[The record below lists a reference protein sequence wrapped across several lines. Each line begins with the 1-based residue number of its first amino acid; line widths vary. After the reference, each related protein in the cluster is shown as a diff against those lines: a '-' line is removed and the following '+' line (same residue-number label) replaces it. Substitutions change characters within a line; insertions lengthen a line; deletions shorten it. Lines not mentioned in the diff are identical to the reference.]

1 MQKPSQEIKK
11 AIEFSKKHR
20 GKVFSIGKNFIYN
33 GRSLAF
39 YSKKLRKID
48 WLILICALMLCGVG
62 LIALFSASY
71 DSDLDEFR
79 KQAIWMGISIGIMI
93 IVMFIDYKILIKLSP
108 ILYGIS
114 IIALIAVLFTKPING
129 ARSWFN
135 IKDGLFSFQPAEMA
149 KVFIILF
156 VAYVISLIQRDGR
169 NEINRIPKL
178 AIILAT
184 IGVTVVLIIA
194 EPDYGTAA
202 AYIVAFLL
210 MIFVAGIDK
219 KYIIIAVAIVTIGVP
234 LAYNFFLPA
243 HAKQRIDTFLH
254 PESDPRGSGYNVLQS
269 KLAIGAGQ
277 ITGMGVLEGN
287 QTQLGYL
294 YPKTTDFI
302 FSVIGEEMGF
312 VVAGGVILLNVII
325 ITRAIQ
331 IAKGI
336 KDEAGAYVAIGIAGI
351 FLFHTLENIGMTMGL
366 LPITGV
372 PLLFVSYGG
381 TSMMTSFI
389 CIGVLLNISSQR
401 KNGMFNK

>member
-1 MQKPSQEIKK
+1 MNI
-11 AIEFSKKHR
+11 
-20 GKVFSIGKNFIYN
+20 
-33 GRSLAF
+33 
-39 YSKKLRKID
+39 KKLRKID

-71 DSDLDEFR
+71 DSDFDEFK

-202 AYIVAFLL
+202 AYILAFLL

>member
-1 MQKPSQEIKK
+1 MNI
-11 AIEFSKKHR
+11 
-20 GKVFSIGKNFIYN
+20 
-33 GRSLAF
+33 
-39 YSKKLRKID
+39 KKLRKID
-48 WLILICALMLCGVG
+48 WLIPICAIILCGIG
-62 LIALFSASY
+62 LVALFSASY
-71 DSDLDEFR
+71 DTGLDEFK
-79 KQAIWMGISIGIMI
+79 KQAVWMGISIGIMI
-93 IVMFIDYKILIKLSP
+93 IVMLIDYKILIRLSP

-114 IIALIAVLFTKPING
+114 IISLIAVLFTKPING

-156 VAYVISLIQRDGR
+156 LAYVMSIIQRDGR
-169 NEINRIPKL
+169 SEINRIPKL
-178 AIILAT
+178 AIILLT
-184 IGVTVVLIIA
+184 IGVPIALIIV

-219 KYIIIAVAIVTIGVP
+219 KYIITALAIIVIAVP
-234 LAYNFFLPA
+234 LTYNFLLPA

-254 PESDPRGSGYNVLQS
+254 PESDPRGAGYNVLQS

-277 ITGMGVLEGN
+277 VTGMGILEGN

-312 VVAGGVILLNVII
+312 VVAGGVILLNIII

-381 TSMMTSFI
+381 SSMMTSFI

>member
-1 MQKPSQEIKK
+1 MNI
-11 AIEFSKKHR
+11 
-20 GKVFSIGKNFIYN
+20 
-33 GRSLAF
+33 
-39 YSKKLRKID
+39 KKLRKID

-71 DSDLDEFR
+71 DSDLDEFK
-79 KQAIWMGISIGIMI
+79 KQAIWIGISIGIMI

>member
-1 MQKPSQEIKK
+1 MNI
-11 AIEFSKKHR
+11 
-20 GKVFSIGKNFIYN
+20 
-33 GRSLAF
+33 
-39 YSKKLRKID
+39 KKLRKID

-114 IIALIAVLFTKPING
+114 VIALIAVLFTKPING

-156 VAYVISLIQRDGR
+156 VAYVISLIQREGR

-184 IGVTVVLIIA
+184 IGVTVVLIIV

>member
-1 MQKPSQEIKK
+1 MNI
-11 AIEFSKKHR
+11 
-20 GKVFSIGKNFIYN
+20 
-33 GRSLAF
+33 
-39 YSKKLRKID
+39 KKLRKID

-71 DSDLDEFR
+71 DSDLDEFK

-156 VAYVISLIQRDGR
+156 VAYVISLIQREGR

-184 IGVTVVLIIA
+184 IGIPVALIIV

-219 KYIIIAVAIVTIGVP
+219 KYIIIAVAIVAIGIP

-381 TSMMTSFI
+381 SSMMTSFI